1 MTTFTNELLLPT
13 TLYGS
18 PSGNYNG
25 TTPDFIGNSVPAA
38 NFYNGQGAAQTVLI
52 QTTSFV
58 GVITLEASLN
68 DWHEQAMWFEIGTYG
83 NASVPTTNT
92 EAINIVGNFAWIRA
106 NVTAFTGGT
115 INSASVVY

>member
-25 TTPDFIGNSVPAA
+25 TSPEFIGNSVPAA

-52 QTTSFV
+52 QTTNFV
-58 GVITLEASLN
+58 GVIKLEASLN
-68 DWHEQAMWFEIGTYG
+68 DWHEQAMWFEIGSYG
-83 NASVPTTNT
+83 NASAPTTNT
-92 EAINIVGNFAWIRA
+92 EAINVVGNFAWIRA
-106 NVTAFTGGT
+106 HVYDFTAGT
-115 INSASVVY
+115 INSATVIY